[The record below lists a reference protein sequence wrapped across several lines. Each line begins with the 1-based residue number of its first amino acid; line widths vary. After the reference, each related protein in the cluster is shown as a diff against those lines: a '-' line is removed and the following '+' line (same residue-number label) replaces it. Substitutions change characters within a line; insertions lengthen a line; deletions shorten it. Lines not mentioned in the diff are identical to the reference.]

1 MCSAKKFFQFF
12 NRNIIIM
19 KLFLFVEF
27 FDSPNNIDLFNSTE
41 EKEFPLSSSYIA
53 AMLGYL
59 PYFIIDFNLGKK
71 ISDCGSILLDSGI

>member
-27 FDSPNNIDLFNSTE
+27 FDSPNNIDLFNNTE
-41 EKEFPLSSSYIA
+41 EKEFPLSASYIA

-59 PYFIIDFNLGKK
+59 RYFIIDFNVGKN
-71 ISDCGSILLDSGI
+71 ISACGSILLDSGI